1 MGVRGLFPQRHMTG
15 ASAPRLSRNAGDRR
29 SGFSRR
35 LTPTRRLFIT
45 VKTAHAYGATATMG
59 LAANIRRDLTFA
71 AGLRRLLKRIKPIAL
86 DSDVLVCDDFEEA
99 VDRFTDRVAVEDEH
113 RSLTYRDLDG
123 MANRY
128 AHWARSRNL
137 RRSDVVGLVMTN
149 RAEYLAAWIGFS
161 KVGVATA
168 LINTNLSGAALAHCL
183 NIAGVA
189 NVVAD
194 EETWR
199 HCEEARPFVTRTM
212 MLWVLGLKDADE
224 VSERRGL
231 DNAVRSG
238 SSVRPTRSI
247 RSGITNRDT
256 ALYIYTSG
264 TTGMPKAAR
273 IHHARARTYMRAF
286 AGATASTPEDRVFNV
301 LPLYHSTGGLV
312 GIGPALLNGGRLILR
327 RKFSASSFW
336 HDANAT
342 GATLF
347 VYIGELCRYLVNSPE
362 AEGERGHKIRLAFGN
377 GLRPDV
383 WPDFQSRFAIPQILE
398 FYGSTEGNVSLFN
411 FDGKAGSIGR
421 VPRFLKK
428 QINIRLVAFDMDTE
442 EPVRL
447 ANGLVREVSTGE
459 IGEAI
464 GLIGD
469 DIRHDFSGYADKAA
483 SEKKI
488 ITDVFNRGDRWFRTG
503 DLMRQDSEG
512 YFYFIDRVG
521 DTFRWKGEN
530 VSTAEVEHRL
540 REAPGVR
547 EVIAYGVPVPGTDG
561 KAGMVTLVV
570 EGRFSAKE
578 FAAFADEQLPPY
590 ARPVFVRLA
599 KTVETTGTFKYR
611 KVDLVTEGYDPDK
624 VDGQVY
630 VRGGKSGYTRL
641 TPEGFDAI
649 VGGTNRL

>member
-1 MGVRGLFPQRHMTG
+1 
-15 ASAPRLSRNAGDRR
+15 
-29 SGFSRR
+29 
-35 LTPTRRLFIT
+35 
-45 VKTAHAYGATATMG
+45 MG
-59 LAANIRRDLTFA
+59 LAANIRRDLKFA
-71 AGLRRLLKRIKPIAL
+71 AGLRRLLQRIKPIAL

-99 VDRFTDRVAVEDEH
+99 VDKFSDNIALEDEH

-137 RRSDVVGLVMTN
+137 RRTDVIGLVMTN
-149 RAEYLAAWIGFS
+149 RAEYIAAWMGFC
-161 KVGVATA
+161 KAGIPTA
-168 LINTNLSGAALAHCL
+168 LINTNLTGQALAHCL

-189 NVVAD
+189 VVVAD
-194 EETWR
+194 EDTWTK
-199 HCEEARPFVTRTM
+199 CEEARPFVTRTM

-238 SSVRPTRSI
+238 SSVRPNRAI
-247 RSGITNRDT
+247 RDGITNRDT

-273 IHHARARTYMRAF
+273 IPHSRARTYMRAF
-286 AGATASTPEDRVFNV
+286 AGCTESTPTDRIFNV

-312 GIGPALLNGGRLILR
+312 GVGPALLNGGRLILR

-336 HDANAT
+336 NDVNAS
-342 GATLF
+342 GATMF
-347 VYIGELCRYLVNSPE
+347 VYIGELCRYLVNCPE
-362 AEGERGHKIRLAFGN
+362 QEGERGHKIRLAFGN

-411 FDGKAGSIGR
+411 FDGKQGAIGR
-421 VPRFLKK
+421 VPKFLKK
-428 QINIRLVAFDMDTE
+428 QINIRLAAFDVDTE
-442 EPVRL
+442 EPIRNS
-447 ANGLVREVSTGE
+447 NGLVMEASVGE

-464 GLIGD
+464 GRIGD
-469 DIRHDFSGYADKAA
+469 DIRHNFSGYADKAA

-488 ITDVFNRGDRWFRTG
+488 LTDVFQRGDRWFRTG

-512 YFYFIDRVG
+512 YFYFIDRIG

-530 VSTAEVEHRL
+530 VSTAEVEQRL
-540 REAPGVR
+540 ADAPGVK
-547 EVIAYGVPVPGTDG
+547 EVIAYGVPVPGAEG
-561 KAGMVTLVV
+561 KAGMVTLVAD
-570 EGRFSAKE
+570 GRFSAKE
-578 FAAFADEQLPPY
+578 FAAYADEQLPHY

-599 KTVETTGTFKYR
+599 KTLETTGTFKYR
-611 KVDLVTEGYDPDK
+611 KVDLVSEGFDPAK
-624 VDGQVY
+624 VDGQVF
-630 VRGGKSGYTRL
+630 VRGGKSGYTKL
-641 TPEGFDAI
+641 TPEGFAAI
-649 VGGTNRL
+649 QSGNTRL